1 MLSKSVE
8 TAITNFLSRHFSDK
22 DITIRQVSG
31 VSGGS
36 INSAYKLTTSRGN
49 FFVKTNHASRFPEM
63 FQKEAKGLALLR
75 NAGALAVPEVLL
87 AGTAGEESFLLLE
100 YIDGAN
106 ERKDF
111 WDNFGKG
118 LAQLHQ
124 HHAKQFG
131 LDHDNYMGSLHQHN
145 DQHDDWVTFFIEER
159 LQRQVVLA
167 RDSGRMGRS
176 DVAAFERLYLRLPE
190 IFPPTSPS
198 LLHGDLWSGNFMT
211 GSHGYACL
219 IDPAVY
225 YGHPEID
232 IAMSTL
238 FGGFSS
244 RFYESYYNQNP
255 FPGSYRDRLPIYNLY
270 PLLVHVN
277 LFGGGY
283 LSSVQQTLRRF

>member
-1 MLSKSVE
+1 MLPKIIE
-8 TAITNFLSRHFSDK
+8 KAIANFLSRHFSDK
-22 DITIRQVSG
+22 DFTIREVST

-36 INSAYKLTTSRGN
+36 INSAYRLTTSRGN
-49 FFVKTNHASRFPEM
+49 FFVKTNHASRYPEM

-87 AGTAGEESFLLLE
+87 TGAAGEESFLLLE
-100 YIDGAN
+100 YIEAAT
-106 ERKDF
+106 EKKDF
-111 WDNFGKG
+111 WEDFGKS
-118 LAQLHQ
+118 LTQLHQ

-131 LDHDNYMGSLHQHN
+131 LDHDNYMGSLWQHN

-167 RDSGRMGRS
+167 RDNGRMGRS
-176 DVAAFERLYLRLPE
+176 DVAAFDRLYVRLPE
-190 IFPPTSPS
+190 IFPPASPS

-211 GSHGYACL
+211 DSHGYACL

-238 FGGFSS
+238 FGGFSNC
-244 RFYESYYNQNP
+244 FYESYYNYNP
-255 FPGSYRDRLPIYNLY
+255 FPGNYHERLPIYNLY

-283 LSSVQQTLRRF
+283 LSSVQQILRRF

>member
-1 MLSKSVE
+1 MLPPSVKK
-8 TAITNFLSRHFSDK
+8 AITNFLSRHFSDK
-22 DITIRQVSG
+22 DILINQVSG

-36 INSAYKLTTSRGN
+36 INLAYRLETSRGN
-49 FFVKTNHASRFPEM
+49 FFVKTNHASRYPEM

-75 NAGALAVPEVLL
+75 NARTFTVPEVFL
-87 AGTAGEESFLLLE
+87 ADAAGEESFMLME
-100 YIDGAN
+100 YIEGAN
-106 ERKDF
+106 EHKDF
-111 WDNFGKG
+111 WEDFGTS
-118 LAQLHQ
+118 LARMHRQ
-124 HHAKQFG
+124 HAEQFG

-145 DQHDDWVTFFIEER
+145 NQHDDWVTFFIEER

-167 RDSGRMGRS
+167 RDNGAMGRS
-176 DVAAFERLYLRLPE
+176 DVAAFERLYVRLPE
-190 IFPPTSPS
+190 IFPPASPS
-198 LLHGDLWSGNFMT
+198 LLHGDLWSGNFIT
-211 GSHGYACL
+211 DSDGFACL

-244 RFYESYYNQNP
+244 RFYESYYNYNP
-255 FPGSYRDRLPIYNLY
+255 FPGNYYERLPIYNLY

-283 LSSVQQTLRRF
+283 LSSVRLTLGRV

>member
-1 MLSKSVE
+1 MLPKSVE
-8 TAITNFLSRHFSDK
+8 KAIASFLTSHFSDK
-22 DITIRQVSG
+22 DFIIHRVSG

-36 INSAYKLTTSRGN
+36 INSSYRLTTSRGK
-49 FFVKTNHASRFPEM
+49 FFIKTNYASRYPGM

-75 NAGALAVPEVLL
+75 NAGVLAVPEVLL
-87 AGTAGEESFLLLE
+87 AGVAGEESFLLLE
-100 YIDGAN
+100 YIEAAT
-106 ERKDF
+106 EKEDF
-111 WDNFGKG
+111 WENFGES
-118 LAQLHQ
+118 LAALHSHQ
-124 HHAKQFG
+124 AELFG

-145 DQHDDWVTFFIEER
+145 DQHADWAAFFIEER

-167 RDSGRMGRS
+167 RDNDRIGRS
-176 DVAAFERLYLRLPE
+176 DVAAFERLYVRLPE
-190 IFPPTSPS
+190 IFPPSSPS
-198 LLHGDLWSGNFMT
+198 LVHGDLWSGNFMT

-238 FGGFSS
+238 FGGFST
-244 RFYESYYNQNP
+244 RFYKSYYSRNP
-255 FPGSYRDRLPIYNLY
+255 FPDNYHERLPIYNLY

-277 LFGGGY
+277 LFGASY

>member
-1 MLSKSVE
+1 MLPKSVE
-8 TAITNFLSRHFSDK
+8 KAITTFLSSHYPDEEI
-22 DITIRQVSG
+22 ITHQVSG

-36 INSAYKLTTSRGN
+36 INSAYRLATSRGS
-49 FFVKTNHASRFPEM
+49 FFVKTNHASRYPDM

-87 AGTAGEESFLLLE
+87 AGDVGDESFLLLE
-100 YIDGAN
+100 YIEAAT
-106 ERKDF
+106 EKEDF
-111 WDNFGKG
+111 WENFGES
-118 LAQLHQ
+118 LAVMHS
-124 HHAKQFG
+124 HHAQQFG
-131 LDHDNYMGSLHQHN
+131 LDHDNYMGSLRQHN
-145 DQHDDWVTFFIEER
+145 DQHADWVTFFIDER

-167 RDSGRMGRS
+167 RDNGSMGRS
-176 DVAAFERLYLRLPE
+176 DVAAFERLFVRLPE
-190 IFPPTSPS
+190 IFPPASPS
-198 LLHGDLWSGNFMT
+198 LLHGDLWSGNFIT

-244 RFYESYYNQNP
+244 RFYESYYSHNP
-255 FPGSYRDRLPIYNLY
+255 LPGNYRERLPIYNLY

-277 LFGGGY
+277 LFGGSY

>member
-1 MLSKSVE
+1 MLPESVKK
-8 TAITNFLSRHFSDK
+8 TITNFLSRHFSDK
-22 DITIRQVSG
+22 DIIIRDVSG

-36 INSAYKLTTSRGN
+36 INSAYRFATSRGN
-49 FFVKTNHASRFPEM
+49 FFVKTNHASRYPEM

-75 NAGALAVPEVLL
+75 NAGALKVPEVLL
-87 AGTAGEESFLLLE
+87 ADTAGEEAFLLLE

-106 ERKDF
+106 EKKDF
-111 WDNFGKG
+111 WEDFGKR

-124 HHAKQFG
+124 HHAEQFG
-131 LDHDNYMGSLHQHN
+131 LDHDNYMGSLWQHN
-145 DQHDDWVTFFIEER
+145 DQHADWVTFFIEER

-167 RDSGRMGRS
+167 RDNGHMGRS
-176 DVAAFERLYLRLPE
+176 DVAAFERLYVRLPE
-190 IFPPTSPS
+190 IFPPAIPS

-211 GSHGYACL
+211 GSDGSACL

-238 FGGFSS
+238 FGGFGS
-244 RFYESYYNQNP
+244 RFYESYYSHNP
-255 FPGSYRDRLPIYNLY
+255 LPGNYHGRLPIYNLY

-277 LFGGGY
+277 LFGGSY

>member
-8 TAITNFLSRHFSDK
+8 TAITNFLSHHFSDK
-22 DITIRQVSG
+22 DITLRHVSG

-63 FQKEAKGLALLR
+63 FQKEEKGLALLR

-87 AGTAGEESFLLLE
+87 ADTAGEESFLLLE
-100 YIDGAN
+100 YVETTK

-111 WDNFGKG
+111 WEDFGKS
-118 LAQLHQ
+118 LVQLHQ
-124 HHAKQFG
+124 HRAKQFG

-159 LQRQVVLA
+159 LQRQVMLA
-167 RDSGRMGRS
+167 RDSGRMGQS
-176 DVAAFERLYLRLPE
+176 DVAAFDRLYQRLPE

-244 RFYESYYNQNP
+244 RFYESYYSHNP
-255 FPGSYRDRLPIYNLY
+255 FPGNYRERLPIYNLY

-277 LFGGGY
+277 LFGGSY

>member
-1 MLSKSVE
+1 MLPPSVE
-8 TAITNFLSRHFSDK
+8 KAITTFFSRHFSDK
-22 DITIRQVSG
+22 DFLIHQVSG

-36 INSAYKLTTSRGN
+36 INSAYRLATSHGS
-49 FFVKTNHASRFPEM
+49 FFVKTNHASRYPEM

-87 AGTAGEESFLLLE
+87 AGAAGEESFLLLE

-106 ERKDF
+106 EKKDF
-111 WDNFGKG
+111 WGNFGKG

-124 HHAKQFG
+124 HRTKQFG

-145 DQHDDWVTFFIEER
+145 DQHDDWVTFFVEER

-167 RDSGRMGRS
+167 RDSGRMSRS
-176 DVAAFERLYLRLPE
+176 DVAAFDRLYLRLPE

-198 LLHGDLWSGNFMT
+198 LLHGDLWSGNFIT
-211 GSHGYACL
+211 GSDGFACL

-238 FGGFSS
+238 FGGFNS
-244 RFYESYYNQNP
+244 RFYESYYSYNP
-255 FPGSYRDRLPIYNLY
+255 FPGNFRERLPIYNLY

-277 LFGGGY
+277 LFGGSY